1 MDDLAELLAAL
12 ALALVAAV
20 ALVVAGLWVGALI
33 LAVVWFVCSVAAE
46 VERHGREPLL
56 EPR

>member
-1 MDDLAELLAAL
+1 MDDLAELLA